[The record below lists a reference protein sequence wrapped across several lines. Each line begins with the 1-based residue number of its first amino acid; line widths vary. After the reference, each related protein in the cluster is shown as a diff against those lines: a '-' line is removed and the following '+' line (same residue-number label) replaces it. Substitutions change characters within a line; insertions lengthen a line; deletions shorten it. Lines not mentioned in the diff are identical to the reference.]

1 MSYEQAKSLLTK
13 GVSRPTL
20 FSVRLPNR
28 KVSGDTNDYLDFFC
42 QATAIPEVRAN
53 TIAVAGNEYMGIVR
67 EQATTVM
74 FGKPFSITVI
84 ADPDYK
90 VYNDLR
96 GWFDQIAQ
104 NSSQTSGR
112 TQRMRYYNTYT
123 EDMQLIKLEQDSG
136 PGYRQ
141 VMNVNFINAYP
152 INIGQVSLET
162 GTTDTY
168 TTFNVDFTYE
178 SYTLSN
184 GSNVIVDI
192 ANFLSGLT

>member
-1 MSYEQAKSLLTK
+1 MSYEQAKSLLNK

-53 TIAVAGNEYMGIVR
+53 TIAVAGHEYMGIVR
-67 EQATTVM
+67 EQATSVM

-96 GWFDQIAQ
+96 DWFDQIAQ
-104 NSSQTSGR
+104 NSSQRGGR

-123 EDMQLIKLEQDSG
+123 EDMQLIKLEQSNA

-141 VMNVNFINAYP
+141 VMSVNFINAYP
-152 INIGQVSLET
+152 INISAVSLET
-162 GTTDTY
+162 SSTDTY
-168 TTFNVDFTYE
+168 TTFQVDFTYE
-178 SYTLSN
+178 SYTL
-184 GSNVIVDI
+184 GSGNNRVVDI
-192 ANFLSGLT
+192 ADFILGLN

>member
-1 MSYEQAKSLLTK
+1 MSYEQAKSLLKK

-20 FSVRLPNR
+20 FSVSLPNR

-53 TIAVAGNEYMGIVR
+53 TIAVAGHEYMGIVR
-67 EQATTVM
+67 EQATAVM

-90 VYNDLR
+90 VYNDIR
-96 GWFDQIAQ
+96 SWFDMLAL
-104 NSSQTSGR
+104 NANQTNNGGR

-123 EDMQLIKLEQDSG
+123 EDMQLIKLEQGDG
-136 PGYRQ
+136 NVYRE

-152 INIGQVSLET
+152 INIGSVSLET
-162 GTTDTY
+162 GTVDTY
-168 TTFNVDFTYE
+168 TTFQVDFTYE
-178 SYTLSN
+178 SYSLSE
-184 GSNVIVDI
+184 GSGNSVISNI
-192 ANFLSGLT
+192 LNLL